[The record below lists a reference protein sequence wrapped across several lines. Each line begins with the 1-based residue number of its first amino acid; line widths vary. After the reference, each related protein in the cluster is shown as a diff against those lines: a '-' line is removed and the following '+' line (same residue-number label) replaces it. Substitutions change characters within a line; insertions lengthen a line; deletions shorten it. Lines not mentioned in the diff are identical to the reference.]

1 MTKYLVQRLVL
12 AIPTIFLVTLG
23 VFLLVRV
30 VPGDVATL
38 RLAADATE
46 EEIFRFRQEHG
57 LTDPVAVQYL
67 KWVGNALR
75 GDLGDSFWERRPVTQ
90 IVVERFPVTLQL
102 AIMAMALA
110 ITVGIPLGIL
120 SAVKQDSA
128 ADQIARFFAV
138 LFIAIPAFWL
148 AILLILIPT
157 IWFGWKPPTGGYL
170 HLWEDPLWNIW
181 AMFWPALVVSASSL
195 ALTLRLTRSS
205 MLEVMRQDYIRTARA
220 KGLNSRA
227 VLNRHALRN
236 ALIPVVTIL
245 GLQLAV
251 LLGGSVIAEQVFV
264 IPGMGRSLLGAIFQR
279 DYPLI
284 QAYVLLFA
292 LVYIVLNLAVDVLYS
307 VIDPRIRY
315 G

>member
-1 MTKYLVQRLVL
+1 MTKYLIQRLVL
-12 AIPTIFLVTLG
+12 AIPTILLVTLG

-46 EEIFRFRQEHG
+46 EEIFQFRQQHG
-57 LTDPVAVQYL
+57 LTDPAAVQYV

-75 GDLGDSFWERRPVTQ
+75 GDLGDSFWERRPVSQ

-102 AIMAMALA
+102 AIMAMTMA
-110 ITVGIPLGIL
+110 ILVGIPLGVL
-120 SAVKQDSA
+120 SAVKQDSV
-128 ADQIARFFAV
+128 ADQFARFFAV

-148 AILLILIPT
+148 AILVILLPT

-170 HLWEDPLWNIW
+170 HLWEDPVWNLW

-292 LVYIVLNLAVDVLYS
+292 LIYIVLNLAVDILYS